1 MKSYTADNIINLAI
15 TGHAGTGKTI
25 LSESILLNSNAIRSM
40 GNIASGSTTSDYND
54 FESSS
59 EHSISLSVLT
69 FEYMDKKIN
78 MIDTPGYIDFI
89 GELKSA
95 IKVSDCVLNVVSSI
109 DGLLIGNDLSYEY
122 SRENNFVPTFFTI
135 NLCDREQ
142 SNYDNVLNGIKDS
155 FGRSVFPFMIP
166 MNEGEGFNKIGDVL
180 KKEVHTYDASGK
192 YNSSPAEGDDLS
204 TLDSLHNELIEL
216 IAESSE
222 ELLEIF
228 FENGELSEDELRGG
242 LHKAMLEDNLTPVF
256 CTSGQKN
263 IGVARIMEI
272 ISKYSPCASDTKE
285 FCCINGDSEN
295 MVQVSSSG
303 DTMAFVFKT
312 SVEEHV
318 GEISFFR
325 VYNGSVSIGTDI
337 SNVST
342 NEVEKIRQLYV
353 TMGKERNDVTSIPT
367 GDIGAALKLKNTHTS
382 NTLSSSK
389 NGMEIKKINFPLDNM
404 RYAVE
409 AANKGDEEK
418 LSTGLS
424 MMHQQDPTFTYN
436 VDSELKQTIVAGQ
449 GEMHLESCLSRIK
462 QRFDLSLNLNT
473 PKIPYRETITMNA
486 VAKYRHKKQSGGA
499 GQFAEVWLKIEP
511 GTRGQGVDFKDS
523 LVGQNVDRG
532 FVPSVKK
539 GINAMCL
546 DGIIAGCKV
555 VDLNIDF
562 YDGKMHPVD
571 SNDMAFQI
579 AGRHAFSDA
588 FKAAKPKLLEPIYKV
603 KIKVP
608 DMFTGDIMGDI
619 SQRRGKVSGM
629 GASGSF
635 QEINAEVPLANLHDY
650 ATALKAITSGTGFFS
665 TEFSSYE
672 DMPTNEAQKVIAAH
686 SSTESVLEE

>member
-1 MKSYTADNIINLAI
+1 MKSYTADNIINIAV
-15 TGHAGTGKTI
+15 TGQAGTGKTI
-25 LSESILLNSNAIRSM
+25 LSESILFNSNIIRTM
-40 GNIASGSTTSDYND
+40 GSIESGSTVSDYND

-59 EHSISLSVLT
+59 QHSISLSVLT
-69 FEYMDKKIN
+69 FEHMDKKIN
-78 MIDTPGYIDFI
+78 MIDVPGYIDFI
-89 GELKSA
+89 GELKST
-95 IKVSDCVLNVVSSI
+95 IRVSDCILNVVSST
-109 DGLLIGNDLSYEY
+109 DGVMIGNDLSYEY
-122 SRENNFVPTFFTI
+122 SKENHFVPTFFVV

-142 SNYDNVLNGIKDS
+142 SNFDSVLNSLKDS

-180 KKEVHTYDASGK
+180 KKEVHTYDSSGK
-192 YNSSPAEGDDLS
+192 YASSPAEGDDLNK
-204 TLDSLHNELIEL
+204 LDSLHNELIEL

-242 LHKAMLEDNLTPVF
+242 LHKAILSDNLTPVF

-263 IGVARIMEI
+263 VGVARAMEI
-272 ISKYSPCASDTKE
+272 IAKYSPCASDTKE
-285 FCCINGDSEN
+285 FSCISGDSEN
-295 MVQVSSSG
+295 MVQVGGG

-325 VYNGSVSIGTDI
+325 VYNGSVDVGTDI
-337 SNVST
+337 ANVST
-342 NEVEKIRQLYV
+342 NEVEKIRQLYI
-353 TMGKERNDVTSIPT
+353 TTGKERSDVSSIPV
-367 GDIGAALKLKNTHTS
+367 GDIGAALKLKNTHTC

-389 NGMEIKKINFPLDNM
+389 SGMEIKKINFPSDNM
-404 RYAVE
+404 RYAVVP
-409 AANKGDEEK
+409 ANKGDEEK
-418 LSTGLS
+418 LATGLS

-436 VDSELKQTIVAGQ
+436 VDPELKQTIIAGQ

-462 QRFDLSLNLNT
+462 DRFGLELNLST

-486 VAKYRHKKQSGGA
+486 EAKYRHKKQSGGS
-499 GQFAEVWLKIEP
+499 GQFAEVWLRIAP
-511 GTRGQGVDFKDS
+511 GTRGQGVDFKES

-532 FVPSVKK
+532 FVPSVEK

-608 DMFTGDIMGDI
+608 DSFTGDVMGDI
-619 SQRRGKVSGM
+619 SQRRGKVAGM
-629 GASGSF
+629 GASGNF

-650 ATALKAITSGTGFFS
+650 ATALKAMTSGTGFFS

-672 DMPTNEAQKVIAAH
+672 DMPANEAQKVIAAY
-686 SSTESVLEE
+686 SSSEAVEEE